1 MKTEGRGP
9 DAWRK
14 DVTSWARTGATAAAA
29 HVPRAG
35 EWWRP
40 RRLLAAAALLLAV
53 AGFIIIATRPGPTVL
68 LPRHP
73 APGTTVFPIANNQV
87 VLRFVHSTGSVNVN
101 SGPDGQVTVTENRN
115 GITNAI
121 NTSYRQ
127 RGDVIT
133 VTVSVENGLMDPTW
147 VDFKV
152 AVPRDA
158 SANVATVAGTLRATG
173 LAGNLV
179 LQDTNGSIWATNV
192 SGALGLHTV
201 SGSVNTSRV
210 NGQVSAITDNGT
222 ITTVSTRLHGS
233 ALMQAQNGTINFHGS
248 LDPGCHAVFRN
259 TNGATGV
266 TLAGGS
272 SVLVHA
278 RARSGSIN
286 SEFSSVPV
294 GTDSGGRV
302 ANGRVG
308 GDASARLSILT
319 TSGSINLNRG
329 N

>member
-1 MKTEGRGP
+1 ML
-9 DAWRK
+9 
-14 DVTSWARTGATAAAA
+14 
-29 HVPRAG
+29 AG
-35 EWWRP
+35 
-40 RRLLAAAALLLAV
+40 ALLLAV
-53 AGFIIIATRPGPTVL
+53 AGFIIATRPPAATV

-87 VLRFVHSTGSVNVN
+87 VLRFVHSTGSVNVS
-101 SGPDGQVTVTENRN
+101 SGPGGQVSVTENRS

-121 NTSYRQ
+121 NTRYRQ

-133 VTVSVENGLMDPTW
+133 VTVSVENGLMEATW

-158 SANVATVAGTLRATG
+158 SANVATASGTLRATG

-192 SGALGLHTV
+192 RGALGLRTA

-222 ITTVSTRLHGS
+222 ITTAATRLRGS
-233 ALMQAQNGTINFHGS
+233 TLMQAQNGTINFHGS

-266 TLAGGS
+266 TLTGGS
-272 SVLVHA
+272 AVLVKA

-294 GTDSGGRV
+294 GADSRGRV

-308 GDASARLSILT
+308 GDASARLTIST
-319 TSGSINLNRG
+319 MSGSINLNRG

>member
-1 MKTEGRGP
+1 ML
-9 DAWRK
+9 
-14 DVTSWARTGATAAAA
+14 V
-29 HVPRAG
+29 
-35 EWWRP
+35 
-40 RRLLAAAALLLAV
+40 AALLLAV
-53 AGFIIIATRPGPTVL
+53 AGFIIATRPAGTVL
-68 LPRHP
+68 QRHP

-87 VLRFVHSTGSVNVN
+87 VLRFVHSTGSVNVS
-101 SGPDGQVTVTENRN
+101 SGPGGQVSVTENRN

-133 VTVSVENGLMDPTW
+133 VTVAVQNGLMDATW

-158 SANVATVAGTLRATG
+158 SANVATAAGTLRATG

-222 ITTVSTRLHGS
+222 ITTAATRLRGTT
-233 ALMQAQNGTINFHGS
+233 LMQAQNGTINFHGS

-266 TLAGGS
+266 TLPGAS
-272 SVLVHA
+272 SVLVDA

-294 GTDSGGRV
+294 GTDSRGRV

-308 GDASARLSILT
+308 RDASARLTIQT
-319 TSGSINLNRG
+319 MSGSINLNRG